1 MKLRR
6 IAFICCMIFTAV
18 LFIDGLRYI
27 TIINSKLNEK
37 YIEKPK
43 TSKSGKKGS
52 LGSARPI
59 NIIILGLDEEQVRSD
74 VITLFNYDP
83 MKSKLNILSIAR
95 DTMVYHKGRRM
106 KINALIGTGGE
117 KLIIEKVEEMTGLT
131 IDYYLT
137 VNFSGFRK
145 IIDILGGVELDVPF
159 NMNYDDPEQ
168 NLHIHLNKG
177 RQILDGDKAEQF
189 VRYRK
194 GNTPGQGYTEGDL
207 GRVKAQQVFLKEL
220 VEQKVR
226 LKYLLKAD
234 DVFLTLEQN
243 SKTNISLS
251 DISFYYK
258 YLKNVNSVEIQTYT
272 TPGDSGYVNGLWYF
286 IYDELKTREMVEN
299 KFFH

>member
-6 IAFICCMIFTAV
+6 IAFICCIIFTTV

-37 YIEKPK
+37 YIERPN
-43 TSKSGKKGS
+43 TSKTGKKS
-52 LGSARPI
+52 SIGSARPV
-59 NIIILGLDEEQVRSD
+59 NLIILGLDEEQVRSD

-83 MKSKLNILSIAR
+83 MKSKLNILSITR

-106 KINALIGTGGE
+106 KINALIGRGGE

-145 IIDILGGVELDVPF
+145 IIDILGGVEVDVPF
-159 NMNYDDPEQ
+159 DMNYDDPEQ
-168 NLHIHLNKG
+168 KLHIHLNKG

-194 GNTPGQGYTEGDL
+194 GNTLGQGYTEGDL

-226 LKYLLKAD
+226 LKYLIKAD
-234 DVFLTLEQN
+234 DVFLTLNQY

-258 YLKNVNSVEIQTYT
+258 YLKNVNSIQIQTYT
-272 TPGDSGYVNGLWYF
+272 TPGNSSYVDGLWYF
-286 IYDELKTREMVEN
+286 IYDELKTRQMIEN